1 MYPTNTFAA
10 FSYCIVSI
18 WRHRWKTSQKPLVIF
33 SFRLVKSSYGSS
45 ALSCS
50 LSSLLSSGGSMELIS
65 TRLSAAFVS
74 NIQAGR
80 GKKRDGRPYFSFKE
94 GFTLLPR
101 RRLFVLTPFG
111 FWTRTER
118 ICGHKCIRFGL
129 AGLAGGC

>member
-1 MYPTNTFAA
+1 
-10 FSYCIVSI
+10 
-18 WRHRWKTSQKPLVIF
+18 
-33 SFRLVKSSYGSS
+33 
-45 ALSCS
+45 
-50 LSSLLSSGGSMELIS
+50 MELIS

-74 NIQAGR
+74 NAQAGKR
-80 GKKRDGRPYFSFKE
+80 EKERDGRPYFSFKE

-129 AGLAGGC
+129 AGLAGGY